1 MVEYKDYYKIL
12 GVDKNASQD
21 DIKKAYRMLARKYHP
36 DANPGNPAA
45 EEKFKEIGEAY
56 EVLKD
61 PQKRARYDQLGANWK
76 QYTGAGAGAG
86 WPGGQRTYTYDFGGK
101 GFNFEDIGSGFS
113 DFFEMF
119 FGRGADERFSDLGF
133 NFGSNFGSRFG
144 GRSRTATS
152 QKGQDIQSDIDI
164 TLREAYTGTQRLLKL
179 QKEGKAR
186 TINVKIPRG
195 VKDGSKIRVAGE
207 GTPGVLGGSAGDLY
221 LVVKISPHNFFT
233 RENDNLHCEVPV
245 TIKEAYYGAKID
257 IPTFDGRIMVK
268 IPPKTRGGRT
278 LRLKGKGM
286 PRLKG
291 SGYGDLYAKIKIV
304 LPERLTDEQ
313 KKIFDEFAKS
323 YDENPR
329 TNIIV

>member
-21 DIKKAYRMLARKYHP
+21 DIKKAYRKLARKYHP
-36 DANPGNPAA
+36 DANPDNPEA

-76 QYTGAGAGAG
+76 QYAGAGAGKG

-101 GFNFEDIGSGFS
+101 GFDFGDIGSGFS

-119 FGRGADERFSDLGF
+119 FGKGAEERFSDLGF
-133 NFGSNFGSRFG
+133 DFGSNFESGFG
-144 GRSRTATS
+144 RRSRTATS
-152 QKGQDIQSDIDI
+152 QEGQDVQSSINI
-164 TLREAYTGTQRLLKL
+164 TLREAYTGTQRVLKL
-179 QKEGKAR
+179 QKEGKTR

-207 GTPGVLGGSAGDLY
+207 GTPGVLGGQAGDLY

-233 RENDNLHCEVPV
+233 RKNDDLYCEVPV

-257 IPTFDGRIMVK
+257 IPTFDGRVMVK
-268 IPPKTRGGRT
+268 IPPKTQGGKT
-278 LRLKGKGM
+278 LRLRGKGM
-286 PRLKG
+286 PKLRG
-291 SGYGDLYAKIKIV
+291 AGYGDLYAKIKIV
-304 LPERLTDEQ
+304 LPERLTAEQ
-313 KKIFDEFAKS
+313 QRLFDEFAKS

-329 TNIIV
+329 VNIVV